1 MSIQHKLLA
10 SSCAMAALLLL
21 VLTLMRMSFGS
32 MHSGFDLIVQEAQ
45 SGVNS
50 AREAEQRLSKA
61 DEEMQVIAKEIAA
74 MAEAVKRTNMRVE
87 IVSRKMQASSAT
99 LTELMQSVHQAYNN
113 LPEGETRYLMG
124 DMMDGLTEVQ
134 ENIKREAM
142 IGVASAKQS
151 MQQFTQELSQES
163 GKVQAITTA
172 VNQSRELS
180 GAVTQV
186 NGEIRRQSVSFQQN
200 MQRNGWMLTVML
212 GTMTAALFVGATI
225 FGRLLVRSINGA
237 MLGLRDIAQGEGD
250 LTRTLAVTSKDEMGQ
265 LAHWFNL
272 FVEKL
277 QVIVRRLSS
286 NSSGLKESAQ
296 SLKTLAAQFNDN
308 AGAAQMRSR
317 SVAASIEEL
326 NANLHSVSAAMEEA
340 STNTNVV
347 ASATE
352 QLSASI
358 GEVARNSGIAK
369 TVADEA
375 VGQAA
380 MLTDSMNLMET
391 KVEAIGKVTETINDI
406 SDQTNLLALNATIEA
421 ARAGEAGKGFAVVA
435 NEIKEL
441 AKQTA
446 VATQDIKQQIEEIQ
460 SSTVHT
466 VGVINQ
472 VVGVIAGIN
481 ESVTAITSAVEE
493 QSAAT
498 REIAENIAQA
508 SSGIVEVTV
517 NVANCSEAAAMIA
530 SDISLVDTAI
540 SGIFDSSKQG
550 RQVADTLHDLAKG
563 QQELVGQ
570 FKFA

>member
-21 VLTLMRMSFGS
+21 VLTLMRVSFGS

-45 SGVNS
+45 SGLNS
-50 AREAEQRLSKA
+50 AHEAEQRLSKA
-61 DEEMQVIAKEIAA
+61 DEEMQAIAKEIAA

-87 IVSRKMQASSAT
+87 IVSRKMQASSST
-99 LTELMQSVHQAYNN
+99 LTALMQSVQQAYNN

-163 GKVQAITTA
+163 AKVQAITAA

-186 NGEIRRQSVSFQQN
+186 NGEIRHQSVSFQQS

-212 GTMTAALFVGATI
+212 GAMTAALFAGATI

-250 LTRTLAVTSKDEMGQ
+250 LTRKLAVTSKDEMGQ

-272 FVEKL
+272 FLEKL
-277 QVIVRRLSS
+277 QAIVRRLSS

-317 SVAASIEEL
+317 SVAASTEEL

-446 VATQDIKQQIEEIQ
+446 VATQDIKRQIEEIQ

-508 SSGIVEVTV
+508 SSGISEVTV

-540 SGIFDSSKQG
+540 TGIFDSSKQG

>member
-10 SSCAMAALLLL
+10 SSCSMAALLLL
-21 VLTLMRMSFGS
+21 VLILMRMSFGS
-32 MHSGFDLIVQEAQ
+32 MHAGFDLIVQESQ

-50 AREAEQRLSKA
+50 STESEQRLSKA
-61 DEEMQVIAKEIAA
+61 DEEMKAIAKEIAD
-74 MAEAVKRTNMRVE
+74 MAESVKRTNMRVE
-87 IVSRKMQASSAT
+87 IVSRKMQSSSST
-99 LTELMQSVHQAYNN
+99 LTELMQAAHQAYDN
-113 LPEGETRYLMG
+113 LPEGENRYLVG

-134 ENIKREAM
+134 ENIKREALV
-142 IGVASAKQS
+142 GVATAKQS
-151 MQQFTQELSQES
+151 MQQFTRELSQAS
-163 GKVQAITTA
+163 TKVQAITTTI
-172 VNQSRELS
+172 NQSRELS
-180 GAVTQV
+180 GTVSHG
-186 NGEIRRQSVSFQQN
+186 NGEIRRQSVSFQES
-200 MQRNGWMLTVML
+200 MKRNGWMLTTIL
-212 GTMTAALFVGATI
+212 GALTAGLFVGSTI
-225 FGRLLVRSINGA
+225 FGRILVRPIHA
-237 MLGLRDIAQGEGD
+237 TMLGLRDIAQGEGD
-250 LTRTLAVTSKDEMGQ
+250 LTRKLPVTSKDEMGQ

-272 FVEKL
+272 FLEKL
-277 QVIVRRLSS
+277 QAIIRRLSG
-286 NSSGLKESAQ
+286 NSVGLNESAQ
-296 SLKTLAAQFNDN
+296 ALKALATEFNEN
-308 AGAAQMRSR
+308 AGTAQMRSR
-317 SVAASIEEL
+317 SVSASTEEL
-326 NANLHSVSAAMEEA
+326 NTNLHSVSAAMEEA

-369 TVADEA
+369 TVADQA

-380 MLTDSMNLMET
+380 ILTDSMNLVET

-446 VATQDIKQQIEEIQ
+446 VATQDIKRQIEEIQ
-460 SSTVHT
+460 SSTAKT

-472 VVGVIAGIN
+472 VVGVIGGIN
-481 ESVTAITSAVEE
+481 ESVTAITTAVEE

-508 SSGIVEVTV
+508 SSGIAEVTV

-550 RQVADTLHDLAKG
+550 RQVAETLHALAKG